1 MSNIRS
7 DLYAFQYD
15 IFQRYSL
22 LQRLVSAAFPSS
34 YADKLSILDV
44 GCGASKLSST
54 FLGECVQ
61 ITRADVSDFG
71 ESDIVVLDPGAP
83 LPFPDQSFDVV
94 MALEVLEH
102 VPSDHRAALIAEC
115 RRVARQGVI
124 LCCPVADYGAAD
136 AEKVLNE
143 TVRQLADKD
152 EAFLLEH
159 ALLGLPTL
167 AEVNE
172 TLHDEGWNVAS
183 IPNAP
188 LDHWL
193 LFSIVDLIYAYDFGD
208 SVQKDGFNAKI
219 NATAPL
225 LQSDGRHY
233 REFFIATRDNA
244 DTEQIRNA
252 LGKLRDEAP
261 RCSADESLLGF
272 ATALPAFREDM
283 QLARER
289 ILQPLIDDLRQ
300 TVAIQDAVTQ
310 ELRIPFGAE
319 LQRAA
324 ETAAKAAVEMES
336 TRKALEEA
344 SRSVA
349 ELDGEKKRL
358 EELTAQLEGK
368 LDASSRSAAT
378 REAEFAHISQAL
390 ADLHKWMRR
399 NPLVIVARILRRA
412 RRSAC
417 FRLTAGRVQDG
428 DWLLAFRH
436 SLPGRAIWRLLRK
449 SAAVRT
455 IAEQIRPRPIVVAPV
470 PDVPLPDAQ
479 LPRSLVVESQE
490 IAPTSRSGSYT
501 PPVGLL
507 PWFDPLNIEL
517 DRSLAMR
524 PRLNVLVPGLAMKH
538 MSGGPNTAISIAY
551 RLAAL
556 GIPVRFVSTN
566 APIDANPAP
575 FWAHAQALAGTAK
588 ALDNVELV
596 DASDRNIAFKIGE
609 NDLFMATAWWTAQMA
624 KYAIRHTRH
633 EKFVYLIQ
641 DYEPILHPAST
652 QYALAEETYRLDIV
666 PVVNTSLLAEYLV
679 SHQVGRFS
687 DLDFARRTLAFEPA
701 VDKTQFYFDDQSEC
715 RSAKRRLLFY
725 ARPTNGLRNLYEMG
739 VAALQKLLADGA
751 LNAAEW
757 EFVGMGEKF
766 EPVPLGHGGV
776 LVPAPWLGFEG
787 YARQMRESDVLLS
800 LMLSPHP
807 SYPPLEMAACGKPVV
822 TTCYANKTAER
833 LAQISGNII
842 AVDATV
848 ESIANGL
855 VQAVQRCE
863 TGSGRST
870 DAFGLPETWDE
881 SLASVMPQLRNA
893 VLELLGAPPMAG
905 GDKNIA
911 YPNRVAG
918 SDRWP
923 TTAYEVIRYA
933 QIADRRTL
941 YTDAEPGL
949 ISFLTPVWNTDPAFV
964 RALADSVFSQDCE
977 AGFEWILLDN
987 APTREDVNQLLDE
1000 LAAHPCV
1007 RLIRVEKNLG
1017 IVGGLRACLEAAKNR
1032 YVVPLDADDLIA
1044 SDCVRVLTSSLKAA
1058 GYPALAYTDEDKCD
1072 ETSYRDPYY
1081 KPDWDPVLFAHSCYI
1096 SHLCAIDR
1104 TLALRH
1110 GAYTDHVP
1118 EGSHDWDTFMRFWL
1132 AGHTP
1137 YHIPEVLYTWRMHA
1151 RSTAGDIHSKS
1162 YIYSSQSHVIGK
1174 LVKHSEHPDWYR
1186 VELSPMFD
1194 GTPDWRIVRD
1204 SNASKPSIIT
1214 VLLGDSPSPIEA
1226 SASGGPFG
1234 EDPVAR
1240 LLRSIEQVRAPF
1252 VHLQSPDVRVAD
1264 GTWQQDAQMLFELFP
1279 DTAVVGG
1286 RFKFGHEIVAADVYF
1301 GFGNGF
1307 DSPNATRNVADSG
1320 YFCQMWKPHS
1330 VSAVSAQH
1338 CVVRTELL
1346 REVLAAL
1353 VGTGIELEHLGI
1365 WLGAAARRR
1374 NQRVVYTPFF
1384 FAESMYRPTAVAQ
1397 NEALAFRK
1405 AFPDLVI
1412 DNSTF
1417 SRRLDLD
1424 SHRAFSGTSLAIR
1437 REQESKRL
1445 AHVELSWNETFHS
1458 DLISRRLA
1466 ALSRD
1471 KVEAKFALLT
1481 LLYSRSPAKLFRK
1494 TAESVLGQTLPFS
1507 EWIILEN
1514 GPIPEDARQIL
1525 DELVASDSR
1534 IRAYK
1539 SEALGIVGGLRYCLE
1554 RATAD
1559 FIIPMDADDL
1569 LTVDALELMAEALN
1583 ATDKPSFVFSDEDI
1597 QHDDYLDDHLR
1608 RADFDPVLNRADSYV
1623 WHACAFQRERA
1634 LALNVYCDKG
1644 AEFCHD
1650 WDSVTRFADAGERI
1664 AHIPHVLYH
1673 WRAHATSSSNSGTV
1687 NIGSI
1692 NSVKHVLQRS
1702 VDSQPNPSLYAVDV
1716 FPIDRGAEQYGI
1728 LRLPHDPLSIAG
1740 IKVGKAN
1747 LDAEAAES
1755 KDSLIPWQ
1763 VRLNTN
1769 ADWAELVNAIN
1780 ALTEPYVLWIDEQY
1794 QLSEAAAWEAM
1805 RLFEMHPDVAL
1816 VSGRVLS
1823 SSNRVI
1829 ASCEPQANLWS
1840 GRGMRRDD
1848 PGPFALAL
1856 KPQTAVDVPEGF
1868 FFCRRELLQCVST
1881 EDVYETGVAQALTKE
1896 VQVRGLRIAYSPL
1909 VEAKLL

>member
-1 MSNIRS
+1 MPNIRS

-44 GCGASKLSST
+44 GCGASKLSSK
-54 FLGECVQ
+54 FLGERVK

-102 VPSDHRAALIAEC
+102 VPSDGRAALIAEC
-115 RRVARQGVI
+115 RRVARHGVI

-159 ALLGLPTL
+159 AQLGLPTL

-172 TLHDEGWNVAS
+172 ALNGEGWNVAS

-193 LFSIVDLIYAYDFGD
+193 LFSIVDLIYAYDFGN
-208 SVQKDGFNAKI
+208 SVQKDDFNAKI

-289 ILQPLIDDLRQ
+289 ILQPRIDDLRQ
-300 TVAIQDAVTQ
+300 KVAIQDAVTQ
-310 ELRIPFGAE
+310 ELRVPYGAE
-319 LQRAA
+319 LQRAV
-324 ETAAKAAVEMES
+324 EREAAREVAA
-336 TRKALEEA
+336 RKALEEA
-344 SRSVA
+344 SRSAA
-349 ELDGEKKRL
+349 ELDIEKKRL

-368 LDASSRSAAT
+368 LDASSRSAAA

-417 FRLTAGRVQDG
+417 FRLTGGRVQDG

-566 APIDANPAP
+566 APIDANSAP

-596 DASDRNIAFKIGE
+596 DASDRNIPFKIGE

-701 VDKTQFYFDDQSEC
+701 VDKTQFYFDDPSE
-715 RSAKRRLLFY
+715 RTSAKRRLLFY

-739 VAALQKLLADGA
+739 VAALQKLLADDA

-766 EPVPLGHGGV
+766 EPVPLGNGGV

-822 TTCYANKTAER
+822 TTCYANKTADR
-833 LAQISGNII
+833 LVQISGNII

-870 DAFGLPETWDE
+870 DAFGLPGTWDE

-893 VLELLGAPPMAG
+893 VLELLGAPAMAG
-905 GDKNIA
+905 GGNNVA
-911 YPNRVAG
+911 YPDRVAG

-933 QIADRRTL
+933 QIADRRTR

-949 ISFLTPVWNTDPAFV
+949 ISFLTPVWNTNPAFV

-987 APTREDVNQLLDE
+987 APTREDVHQLLDE
-1000 LAAHPCV
+1000 LAAHHCV

-1017 IVGGLRACLEAAKNR
+1017 IVGGLRVCLEAAKHR

-1104 TLALRH
+1104 TLAIQH

-1137 YHIPEVLYTWRMHA
+1137 YHVPEVLYTWRMHA
-1151 RSTAGDIHSKS
+1151 QSTAGNIHSKN

-1174 LVKHSEHPDWYR
+1174 LVKHSAHPDWYR

-1204 SNASKPSIIT
+1204 PNVSKSSIVT
-1214 VLLGDSPSPIEA
+1214 VSLGDNPSPIEA
-1226 SASGGPFG
+1226 SALSGPSGK
-1234 EDPVAR
+1234 DPVAR
-1240 LLRSIEQVRAPF
+1240 LLRSIEQVRVPF
-1252 VHLQSPDVRVAD
+1252 VHLQSPEVRVAD
-1264 GTWQQDAQMLFELFP
+1264 GTWQQEAQMLFELFP

-1286 RFKFGHEIVAADVYF
+1286 RFKLGHEIVAADVYF

-1307 DSPNATRNVADSG
+1307 DSPNAARNVADSG

-1384 FAESMYRPTAVAQ
+1384 FAESTYRPTAVVQ

-1405 AFPDLVI
+1405 AFPDLVV
-1412 DNSTF
+1412 DSRTL

-1424 SHRAFSGTSLAIR
+1424 SRRAFSGTSLAIR

-1445 AHVELSWNETFHS
+1445 ADVELSWNETFHS

-1466 ALSRD
+1466 APSRN
-1471 KVEAKFALLT
+1471 KAEAKFALLT
-1481 LLYSRSPAKLFRK
+1481 LLYSRSPTELFRK

-1514 GPIPEDARQIL
+1514 GPIPDDARQIL

-1583 ATDKPSFVFSDEDI
+1583 TADKPSFVFSDEDI
-1597 QHDDYLDDHLR
+1597 QYDDHLDDHLR

-1634 LALNVYCDKG
+1634 LALDVYCDKG

-1687 NIGSI
+1687 NIGSL

-1702 VDSQPNPSLYAVDV
+1702 VDNQPNPSLYAVDV

-1755 KDSLIPWQ
+1755 KDGLIRWQ
-1763 VRLNTN
+1763 VRFDTN
-1769 ADWAELVNAIN
+1769 ADWAELVSAIN
-1780 ALTEPYVLWIDEQY
+1780 ALTEPYALWIDERY

-1840 GRGMRRDD
+1840 GRGMRRDE

-1856 KPQTAVDVPEGF
+1856 KPQTATKVPSQL
-1868 FFCRRELLQCVST
+1868 FFCRTELLQSVSAAHPSGGDICCLIADAVHT
-1881 EDVYETGVAQALTKE
+1881 
-1896 VQVRGLRIAYSPL
+1896 RGLRIAYSPL
-1909 VEAKLL
+1909 IEAKLS